1 MIGPFCIKNN
11 SFTKNED
18 NLFLLKINLCN
29 GLIKIAAL
37 NFAFTLFFKLLPYFY
52 QTENALIIY
61 PLFILNAIMA
71 IIINRQIYEAMVIY
85 DIMGHQISLF

>member
-1 MIGPFCIKNN
+1 
-11 SFTKNED
+11 
-18 NLFLLKINLCN
+18 
-29 GLIKIAAL
+29 
-37 NFAFTLFFKLLPYFY
+37 LLPYFY

-71 IIINRQIYEAMVIY
+71 IIINRQIYEAMVMVIY